1 MMVWAPL
8 DSGGFG
14 LAIGT
19 VATIGFIVGSLWL
32 RRIAT
37 LDEDPDRSFTR
48 LSGRRGG
55 GSRLPDAPGIPMRGW
70 LLTRGAI
77 VIGLGAIAFAV
88 VAPQIMRRWN
98 PAFEAGGIAILLW
111 ILAILAAVVGTAWMI
126 RIAVRGPE
134 DGAPGWRSRR

>member
-1 MMVWAPL
+1 MMY
-8 DSGGFG
+8 GGNG
-14 LAIGT
+14 YWQLLLLIT
-19 VATIGFIVGSLWL
+19 VIGFVVGVVWL

-55 GSRLPDAPGIPMRGW
+55 GSRLPDAPGIPTGRW
-70 LLTRGAI
+70 VLTRGAI

-88 VAPQIMRRWN
+88 VGPQIMRRWN

-111 ILAILAAVVGTAWMI
+111 SLAVLAAVVGTAWMI